1 MSSVQYTLPF
11 FTSFFEG
18 MFAKSGNVY
27 ENNMILSDPALK
39 WSGKCMVHGLMDT
52 IPRTKTKTLPL
63 RKIRVYHSK
72 NHVIPH
78 PVIAAIL
85 NVILNILQR

>member
-1 MSSVQYTLPF
+1 
-11 FTSFFEG
+11 
-18 MFAKSGNVY
+18 
-27 ENNMILSDPALK
+27 MILWYYQIRPKVA
-39 WSGKCMVHGLMDT
+39 GKHMVHELMDT
-52 IPRTKTKTLPL
+52 IPRSRSKTLPL

-72 NHVIPH
+72 NHVILH

>member
-1 MSSVQYTLPF
+1 
-11 FTSFFEG
+11 
-18 MFAKSGNVY
+18 
-27 ENNMILSDPALK
+27 
-39 WSGKCMVHGLMDT
+39 MVHVLMDT

-72 NHVIPH
+72 NNVIPH
-78 PVIAAIL
+78 PVISVIL